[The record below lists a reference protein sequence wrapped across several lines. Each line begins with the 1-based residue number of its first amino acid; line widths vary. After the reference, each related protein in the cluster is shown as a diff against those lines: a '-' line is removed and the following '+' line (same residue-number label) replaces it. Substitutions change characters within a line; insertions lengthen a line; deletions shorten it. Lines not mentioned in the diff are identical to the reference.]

1 MNTDASDLLAFLL
14 SDDLDLL
21 GPFDGWEEQV
31 SDLMSELQGLLEQR
45 NLGLEDPLQVDNEW
59 NKDLALPSLIN
70 TDGSMAQEV
79 TFENVPVDNA
89 VVPIA
94 QANGSSQDRQNLGLE
109 DPLQVDN
116 TWNKGLESPSLI
128 NIDGSMAQESTVQN
142 GPVIQSITL

>member
-31 SDLMSELQGLLEQR
+31 SDLMSELQGSVEQR
-45 NLGLEDPLQVDNEW
+45 
-59 NKDLALPSLIN
+59 
-70 TDGSMAQEV
+70 
-79 TFENVPVDNA
+79 
-89 VVPIA
+89 
-94 QANGSSQDRQNLGLE
+94 NLGLE

-142 GPVIQSITL
+142 GPVIESITL